1 VATGRLFLW
10 SAAHGAWVS
19 CPPDEIT
26 WLDRRRLSDD
36 KDVTLHR
43 APRCAG
49 LRYVHRRWE
58 LFSRDT
64 TYRVYLAPDGP
75 DAGRTPPGAEAVR
88 RAACHVLPVAPARYE
103 ALPVT
108 LAEGSWLVSVGAW
121 VLRLRLEAASLA
133 DADPPAP
140 DLGQQVTTRAA
151 TIVRRGGGAGGP
163 GEEAVA
169 RVRGYFER
177 NATARLTMAYY
188 YQEFILGRAAPQ
200 TVPMTD
206 VVIALDLSGEGA
218 VSDYKKLLQGFI
230 WSERGHARD
239 LADFLLANGLLTPAD
254 LDEARQVAADNERRG
269 VCEIAR
275 QRLQYRPK
283 GKRAAEGP
291 AGLPGPPPI
300 ICGNFGRYLPKL
312 SKLSNSPLRTPP
324 RNACHSSGVKRRIAP
339 CASRLLRT
347 PISPWGRLATSTQ
360 LPLEKLSELFTQT
373 GPESGFSGR
382 SPRIGL
388 PTLLPH

>member
-10 SAAHGAWVS
+10 SAARGEWVS

-26 WLDRRRLSDD
+26 WLDRRTLSGDE
-36 KDVTLHR
+36 DVTLHR

-49 LRYVHRRWE
+49 LRYVHHRWE

-64 TYRVYLAPDGP
+64 TYRIYLAPDAPG
-75 DAGRTPPGAEAVR
+75 TPLTAEAVER
-88 RAACHVLPVAPARYE
+88 TARHVLPAAPARYE

-108 LAEGSWLVSVGAW
+108 LAEGSWLVSVGRW
-121 VLRLRLEAASLA
+121 VMRLRLEVAAR
-133 DADPPAP
+133 PPAEPPVP
-140 DLGQQVTTRAA
+140 DDGRQLTTRAG
-151 TIVRRGGGAGGP
+151 TIVRRGSEP

-177 NATARLTMAYY
+177 NVTARLTMAYY
-188 YQEFILGRAAPQ
+188 YQEFILGLAAPQ
-200 TVPMTD
+200 TVPMIS

-230 WSERGHARD
+230 WKERGHARD

-254 LDEARQVAADNERRG
+254 LDEARQVAAENERKG

-283 GKRAAEGP
+283 GKG
-291 AGLPGPPPI
+291 AGG
-300 ICGNFGRYLPKL
+300 
-312 SKLSNSPLRTPP
+312 
-324 RNACHSSGVKRRIAP
+324 
-339 CASRLLRT
+339 
-347 PISPWGRLATSTQ
+347 
-360 LPLEKLSELFTQT
+360 
-373 GPESGFSGR
+373 
-382 SPRIGL
+382 
-388 PTLLPH
+388 